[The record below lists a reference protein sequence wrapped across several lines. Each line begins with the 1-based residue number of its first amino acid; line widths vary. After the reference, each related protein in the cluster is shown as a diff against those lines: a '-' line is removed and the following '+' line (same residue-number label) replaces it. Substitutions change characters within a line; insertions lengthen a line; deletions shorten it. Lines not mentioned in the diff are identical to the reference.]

1 MENAKQE
8 ISEAKEEIVGKR
20 LPVVELL
27 VAAAMSEEQ
36 DDVIVEEISTEK
48 FINIRGNRLLLK
60 DQDLTKLLRE
70 KDRLTINNKG
80 EILGAVL
87 VPRTEAS
94 LGSGCKHRHMY

>member
-1 MENAKQE
+1 
-8 ISEAKEEIVGKR
+8 
-20 LPVVELL
+20 
-27 VAAAMSEEQ
+27 MSEEQ

-80 EILGAVL
+80 EILSAVL

-94 LGSGCKHRHMY
+94 RGAGCNHRYKY